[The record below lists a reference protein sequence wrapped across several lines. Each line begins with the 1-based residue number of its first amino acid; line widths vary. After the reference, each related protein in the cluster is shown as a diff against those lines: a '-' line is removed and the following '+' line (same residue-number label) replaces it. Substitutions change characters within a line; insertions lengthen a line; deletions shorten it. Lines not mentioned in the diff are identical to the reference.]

1 MTDPKYDAIVIGSG
15 AGGTAAAYRLVLGG
29 LRVALLEKGGH
40 LPLDGSTL
48 DIHRVVHGGEF
59 LSREAWLDGRGRALL
74 PEEHFNV
81 GGKTKWY
88 GAALLRF
95 GEHEFQP
102 DVAHGCSG
110 WPIALGDLAS
120 YYSEAE
126 RLLGVRTFDY
136 EPDLARIL
144 ARVAKPGSEWN
155 ARPMPMGL
163 MPDIALDRAE
173 ASHFDGFA
181 SARGMKGE
189 AEQSMLSLL
198 KNLSRF
204 TLITNAEVAHLLG
217 APGSRRTINGVR
229 LKDGRELRAPCVLLA
244 AGALHSPRLLA
255 RYLSSSGLEAELPAA
270 KHVGRHL
277 KLHLLTAMVALS
289 PSRKNDLIRKTAVL
303 TNERFPHSSVQP
315 LGFDGE
321 LIGTLVPKLVPDFI
335 RREVGRRAYG
345 FFLQTEDGSESAN
358 RVHESAAT
366 AGESATAAGSS
377 AAVAGASAGATTIPV
392 LDYDETRTPRAVSE
406 HKDFTRAFQRALGK
420 AGLVS
425 FTRRVGLNGTAHAC
439 GSLRCGQDA
448 SDSVVDA
455 QGRVHGMS
463 GVYVVD
469 GSILPRSS
477 RVNPSLSIYAWGLRI
492 GDLLSQQFLRD
503 QLSPDTA
510 REVAHA
516 N

>member
-1 MTDPKYDAIVIGSG
+1 MNDPQYDAIVIGSG

-29 LRVALLEKGGH
+29 LRVALLEKGSH

-48 DIHRVVHGGEF
+48 DIRRVFHGGEF
-59 LSREAWLDGRGRALL
+59 LSREAWLDGRGRPLM

-102 DVAHGCSG
+102 DEAHGCAG
-110 WPIALGDLAS
+110 WPIALADLDA
-120 YYSEAE
+120 YYGEAE
-126 RLLGVRTFDY
+126 RLLGVRTFEY

-144 ARVAKPGSEWN
+144 ARVAKPGSQWN

-163 MPDIALDRAE
+163 MPDIAQDRAE

-181 SARGMKGE
+181 SARGLKGE

-198 KNLSRF
+198 KNQPRF
-204 TLITNAEVAHLLG
+204 TLITNAEVTHLLG
-217 APGSRRTINGVR
+217 TPGSPRTVSGVR
-229 LKDGRELRAPCVLLA
+229 LKDASELRAPRVLLA

-255 RYLSSSGLEAELPAA
+255 RYLESSGLGAELPAA
-270 KHVGRHL
+270 EHVGRHL
-277 KLHLLTAMVALS
+277 KLHVLTAMVAVS

-321 LIGTLVPKLVPDFI
+321 LIGTLIPKFVPDFI

-358 RVHESAAT
+358 RVHER
-366 AGESATAAGSS
+366 
-377 AAVAGASAGATTIPV
+377 AGATSVPV
-392 LDYDETRTPRAVSE
+392 LNYDETRLPRAANE
-406 HKDFTRAFQRALGK
+406 HKSFTRAFQRALAG

-425 FTRRVGLNGTAHAC
+425 FTKRVGLNGTAHAC
-439 GSLRCGQDA
+439 GTLRCGRDA
-448 SDSVVDA
+448 SDSAVDS
-455 QGRVHGMS
+455 QGRVHGMT
-463 GVYVVD
+463 GLYVVD

-492 GDLLSQQFLRD
+492 GDLLSQQFLRER
-503 QLSPDTA
+503 LSPDAA